1 MKSSVIILNS
11 TLFGF
16 NAGIFHIEKI
26 SAFVRY
32 WGRKPTKKKKRKLE
46 YKEHPQFKFILY
58 LCFKSSLS
66 VHSNFSLMFSICAFW
81 QHKKSESVIIQ
92 KYPLS

>member
-1 MKSSVIILNS
+1 MKSSVIILNP

-32 WGRKPTKKKKRKLE
+32 WR
-46 YKEHPQFKFILY
+46 
-58 LCFKSSLS
+58 
-66 VHSNFSLMFSICAFW
+66 
-81 QHKKSESVIIQ
+81 
-92 KYPLS
+92 

>member
-16 NAGIFHIEKI
+16 STGIFHIEKI

-32 WGRKPTKKKKRKLE
+32 
-46 YKEHPQFKFILY
+46 
-58 LCFKSSLS
+58 
-66 VHSNFSLMFSICAFW
+66 
-81 QHKKSESVIIQ
+81 
-92 KYPLS
+92 